1 MEPVT
6 TSVAAGSV
14 VAASTSAST
23 SASAAGGASAA
34 TIAKQADSIRRLTS
48 AFVKTVGMK
57 AVGDS
62 EIVDEFASP
71 IYAGLAAVPTDPSTP
86 ASGIQA
92 SSSNG
97 VIPEVVAPSSMPKGP
112 SFPPVPGRQVPDLE
126 GGVKD
131 APAIDK
137 SPRQSPAVPTPPIPG
152 APTTN
157 PGVGDSAEVV
167 KPEPIPAEPGDVVQ
181 TGRQQVQTN
190 AAKAQKLPVEKPE
203 IKELID
209 RYYEAPTIK
218 EQLATGQDK
227 IVIERNVLEEKV
239 SVSGDKRTAFCLIE
253 ERVVDRKY
261 LEHGNLTD
269 MISEVRHGNIPTV
282 RQLYLAV
289 IDLMDLATFKV
300 FRPLLARV
308 KLESATYRMR
318 QLTADFERK
327 ELEPSLQREDRNEF
341 KLDRKIDDRSWFKTD
356 HVVEKIAHKD
366 VETSKQLEIVATNVT
381 DLCTVELKK
390 SSVEGFIAR
399 RQEMEGNFNDV
410 GAIPRLEG
418 MLPPETIASVNKKA
432 MAWVQESLHT
442 TTSEYS
448 TTETFHRYGVDF
460 GGAFGK
466 KIETSEKVVTK
477 EVKNTLREYL
487 SPSDKICLEDIRTYD
502 EAFKKFATLQ
512 QTAQMEFDPQVVESY
527 IEPSEGVTF
536 DEGWIT
542 YIPGGSIANLG
553 FKSDLGCDLTGWDYF
568 WAAVDVATIAV
579 AVATCGTSSAI
590 TAPVALGAKTV
601 VKAGAKAVAK
611 VAIKSTVKA
620 TVRGGAKTVVKQS
633 GKVVLKGVG
642 KKVSSK
648 AIQAGA
654 SKVAATKAIASS
666 STKKTAGAALKESAK
681 AESRTT
687 VKAGAKK
694 TAAAATKTEVKQT
707 GKVQVKNSGK
717 AGTKAKPSADV
728 SSPDVTY
735 KNIPRNGGEW
745 TGTPGDSTWK
755 PNPKA
760 TPTNP
765 KANPTGKTN
774 AQILKENN
782 MKGGIKFEKGYP
794 NFSDAAQEQVK
805 VTGMTTN
812 RAKNMAQADSR
823 LAAKVRAGKANPEI
837 TNKLK
842 QMGVDPKNAT
852 KGDIARMRKKYGL
865 TWHEHQNK
873 QSMQLISKELHG
885 TVSHKGGIS
894 ALKQEEKLAS
904 KASTSTASDTA
915 KSTAK
920 TAEGAA
926 AGSPSSAATST
937 TKS

>member
-14 VAASTSAST
+14 VAASTSASA

-34 TIAKQADSIRRLTS
+34 TIAKQADSIRRLAS

-126 GGVKD
+126 SGVKD

-137 SPRQSPAVPTPPIPG
+137 SPRQSPAVPTSPIPG

-167 KPEPIPAEPGDVVQ
+167 KPEPNPAEPGDVVQ

-341 KLDRKIDDRSWFKTD
+341 KLDRMIEDRSWFKTD

-399 RQEMEGNFNDV
+399 RQEMEGLFNDV

-448 TTETFHRYGVDF
+448 TTETFHRYGVDL

-466 KIETSEKVVTK
+466 KIEASEKVVTK

-502 EAFKKFATLQ
+502 EAFKKFASLQ

-590 TAPVALGAKTV
+590 TTPTALAAKTV
-601 VKAGAKAVAK
+601 AKAGAKAVAK

-633 GKVVLKGVG
+633 GKVVLKGAG
-642 KKVSSK
+642 KKVGAK
-648 AIQAGA
+648 AIQVGARKAVAGR
-654 SKVAATKAIASS
+654 SVATTATTTS
-666 STKKTAGAALKESAK
+666 KESIRRVAKEAVK
-681 AESRTT
+681 AEVSAN
-687 VKAGAKK
+687 VK
-694 TAAAATKTEVKQT
+694 TAAGKEMQIAAKTSAKQA
-707 GKVQVKNSGK
+707 GKVQIKSS
-717 AGTKAKPSADV
+717 ARTGTKATPAAE
-728 SSPDVTY
+728 PRPITRY
-735 KNIPRNGGEW
+735 KNIPRSNGEW
-745 TGTPGDSTWK
+745 TGAPGDSTWK
-755 PNPKA
+755 PDPKVRPA
-760 TPTNP
+760 NT
-765 KANPTGKTN
+765 KANPNGKTN

-782 MKGGIKFEKGYP
+782 VKDGVKFENGCPDFSSSSKG
-794 NFSDAAQEQVK
+794 QVK
-805 VTGMTTN
+805 VAKMTTN
-812 RAKNMAQADSR
+812 RAKNFAQADSQ
-823 LAAKVRAGKANPEI
+823 LAAKVRSGKADSSI
-837 TNKLK
+837 V
-842 QMGVDPKNAT
+842 QMLERNGVDPKNAT
-852 KGDIARMRKKYGL
+852 KGDIARLRAKEGL
-865 TWHEHQNK
+865 TWHEHQDM
-873 QSMQLISKELHG
+873 QTMQLIPKELHG
-885 TVSHKGGIS
+885 TIPHKGGIS
-894 ALKQEEKLAS
+894 ALKQEEKLSAQS
-904 KASTSTASDTA
+904 AASTVSESI
-915 KSTAK
+915 
-920 TAEGAA
+920 
-926 AGSPSSAATST
+926 SSAAKAPASATNS
-937 TKS
+937 